1 MTSALEISI
10 AGGREKG
17 RQGKRDLLVQI
28 KSRTRLS
35 ASLEFLSKM

>member
-1 MTSALEISI
+1 MTTALEISL

-17 RQGKRDLLVQI
+17 RQGRREILVQI